1 MSITSMKLCSLILH
15 EHFGET
21 VKNVCECMFASKT
34 KTLQGII
41 QASKLSRKQVNC
53 DHIKNV

>member
-1 MSITSMKLCSLILH
+1 MKLCSLILH